1 MCLPNTL
8 SYLFKRR
15 NKDIGGGQSIVHALN
30 NSIDLSLL
38 INEFLRYLE
47 IVWLDLDSFIS
58 NVKVININVKVYK
71 LYRFSIPRE
80 YTFIALS
87 AVFVACK
94 LVFVRQFLFY

>member
-15 NKDIGGGQSIVHALN
+15 NKDIGGGQSIVHSLAH
-30 NSIDLSLL
+30 SIDLSLL
-38 INEFLRYLE
+38 INELLRYLE
-47 IVWLDLDSFIS
+47 IVWLDLDSFFS

-71 LYRFSIPRE
+71 LYRFSIPRAS
-80 YTFIALS
+80 TSIALS

-94 LVFVRQFLFY
+94 LLFARQFLFY